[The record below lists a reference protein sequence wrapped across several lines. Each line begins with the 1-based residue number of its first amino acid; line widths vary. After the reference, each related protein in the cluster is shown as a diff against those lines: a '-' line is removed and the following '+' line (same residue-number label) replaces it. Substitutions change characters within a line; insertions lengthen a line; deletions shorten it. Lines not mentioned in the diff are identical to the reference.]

1 MTSTVT
7 DPNLTDGEGGGAGPL
22 PPTGGGGGS
31 GGGGGGRRRRR
42 STMPLVVALSVG
54 VVVAVL
60 VAVLATSKSAT
71 EVENQANSILIGK
84 QAPATSG
91 PLAGSGRASLTDF
104 RGKWVLVNFF
114 ASWCVPCQQE
124 QGDLVRFQNQHAA
137 TGDAVILGVRF
148 NDPDDSAIK
157 ELMDK
162 SGGQW
167 PIVDDINAKF
177 EWGVTGP
184 PESFI
189 VDPNGV
195 VEAHIVGQINVSQL
209 DNLLGRLEASGS
221 PVASSPTTAAT
232 P

>member
-1 MTSTVT
+1 MTTTVT
-7 DPNLTDGEGGGAGPL
+7 DPSVADGEGGGTGAL
-22 PPTGGGGGS
+22 PPGGGGG
-31 GGGGGGRRRRR
+31 GGGEGGGRRRR
-42 STMPLVVALSVG
+42 SKLPLVVALSVG

-84 QAPATSG
+84 QAPAT
-91 PLAGSGRASLTDF
+91 AGSLPSSGRASLSDY

-124 QGDLVRFQNQHAA
+124 QGDLVRFQNQHATA
-137 TGDAVILGVRF
+137 GDAVILGVRF

-157 ELMDK
+157 RLMDK
-162 SGGQW
+162 SGGHW
-167 PIVDDINAKF
+167 PIIDDVNAKF

-209 DNLLGRLEASGS
+209 NNLLGRLEASGS
-221 PVASSPTTAAT
+221 PLTPSPTPA
-232 P
+232 PSP

>member
-1 MTSTVT
+1 VTTTVT
-7 DPNLTDGEGGGAGPL
+7 DPSLTDGDDGGTGPPPGGG
-22 PPTGGGGGS
+22 GGGGGS
-31 GGGGGGRRRRR
+31 GGGGRRRRR
-42 STMPLVVALSVG
+42 STLPIVVALSVG

-91 PLAGSGRASLTDF
+91 PLPSSGRAGLSDY

-124 QGDLVRFQNQHAA
+124 QGDLVRFQDQHAA

-157 ELMDK
+157 QLMDK
-162 SGGQW
+162 SGGHW
-167 PIVDDINAKF
+167 PIIDDLNAKF

-195 VEAHIVGQINVSQL
+195 VQAHIVGQINVNQL
-209 DNLLGRLEASGS
+209 NNLLGRLEASGS
-221 PVASSPTTAAT
+221 PLTPSPTSA
-232 P
+232 PSP

>member
-1 MTSTVT
+1 MTATVS
-7 DPNLTDGEGGGAGPL
+7 DPSLTDGGGGGTGTL
-22 PPTGGGGGS
+22 PPTGGGGG
-31 GGGGGGRRRRR
+31 GGGDGGTGRRR
-42 STMPLVVALSVG
+42 SKLPLVIALSVG

-60 VAVLATSKSAT
+60 VAVLATSKSAN

-84 QAPATSG
+84 PAPATSG
-91 PLAGSGRASLTDF
+91 PLFASGHASLSDY

-137 TGDAVILGVRF
+137 AGDAVILAVRF

-157 ELMDK
+157 QLMDK
-162 SGGQW
+162 SGGHW
-167 PIVDDINAKF
+167 PIIDDQNAKF
-177 EWGVTGP
+177 DWGVTGP

-195 VEAHIVGQINVSQL
+195 VEAHIVGQINASQL
-209 DNLLGRLEASGS
+209 NNLLGRLEASGS
-221 PVASSPTTAAT
+221 PLTPSPTPA
-232 P
+232 PSP